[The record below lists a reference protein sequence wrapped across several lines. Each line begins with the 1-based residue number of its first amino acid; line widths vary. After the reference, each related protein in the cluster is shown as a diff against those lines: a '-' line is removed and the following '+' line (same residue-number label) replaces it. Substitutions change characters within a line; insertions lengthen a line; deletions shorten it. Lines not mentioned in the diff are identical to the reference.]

1 MAEETRPTLPPGV
14 LPNIFDT
21 DPPPLHPAT
30 EVGNGYVR
38 VNQEKLAET
47 HKPTASAAPAASHPA
62 AHTTTVT
69 VTRTTAHPEPAGK
82 H

>member
-14 LPNIFDT
+14 LPNITDT
-21 DPPPLHPAT
+21 DPPPLHPTT

-38 VNQEKLAET
+38 INKEMAEP
-47 HKPTASAAPAASHPA
+47 HKPVASAAPAASHPA

-69 VTRTTAHPEPAGK
+69 VTRTTAHQEPAGK